1 MVRESVPER
10 SQEDDPRRYERFVTL
25 FARIHDNLFS
35 YIFSLL
41 PHWSDA
47 EDVFQQASLVLWR
60 KFDDFQ
66 DADEKGDRRILP
78 ERPSG
83 CCAQNAPVPFFVS
96 SGCCAQNAPV
106 PFSSQD
112 VDNDGEFLAWA
123 CRVAFFEVQNFR
135 RTAGRDRLMFD
146 NDLVEQMA
154 RQRDVSPQRAGRRRD
169 FLMECIAK
177 LSEKQRELLNRAYEG
192 EDTIGKLAE
201 QMNRSPQT
209 IYNRLNLIRRAL
221 FECVEETVR
230 RKGAEQ

>member
-1 MVRESVPER
+1 MVNESVSVQR
-10 SQEDDPRRYERFVTL
+10 SDDDPQQYERFVSL

-60 KFDDFQ
+60 KFGDFQ
-66 DADEKGDRRILP
+66 DA
-78 ERPSG
+78 
-83 CCAQNAPVPFFVS
+83 
-96 SGCCAQNAPV
+96 
-106 PFSSQD
+106 
-112 VDNDGEFLAWA
+112 DNDGEFLAWA

-169 FLMECIAK
+169 FLMDCIAK
-177 LSEKQRELLNRAYEG
+177 LSEKQQELLNCAYDG
-192 EDTIGKLAE
+192 DDTIRQLAE

-221 FECVEETVR
+221 FECVEEAVR
-230 RKGAEQ
+230 RRGAKQ